1 MKIDIKSTDLFSG
14 GSGKLSS
21 SAFFLSLALGFVF
34 LTLVLAFPTCVT
46 AFFDGLPWTGP
57 IETLIIFV
65 LLPFLL
71 ILGYRF
77 LSLQQSIIYLF
88 VLLALKAVMV
98 IGAPA
103 SGWQVKVFPGMTL
116 DEVKQNGWH
125 EGMYDTV
132 TSGKWVKTYATL
144 WNEDASGVLKSPWTH
159 KKQFPM
165 DWFLPYGLA
174 PKNEVEQFDALNTW
188 VQFKGGATLPEEL
201 SLVIVAQGVVAGT
214 LETLSSTGKKF
225 SLPVAKNYQEASE
238 LAAHAPKGGGWTID
252 GKLQFEGADWSF
264 VPVLVDANGIVT
276 PELGR
281 GVLWQDE
288 SALSMSSGS
297 ILFYIGLSW
306 IVDICVALFFI
317 VWVVWTARFLVHENV
332 LSLSL
337 SLFSFMAIVL
347 SFVMGPIL
355 DHVVGLLSDLR
366 NILFGSNIVPISNI
380 NKIYHLGFSIA
391 LVSVVFLV
399 WTYWRNNHQGF
410 FSERIGSIVFLLYG
424 PATLIFFSCHWLP
437 QIEQWSLWSQGNDWA
452 TYQIFARKIMVDG
465 EWLNAGAG
473 VFIMQP
479 LYRYFIGIY
488 HWLFGQSAFVQRM
501 ADVWCILGA
510 SLILSSWIVKLR
522 MMSLVAFIVSTAYL
536 MINFI
541 GTFRYRI
548 GEGLIENHA
557 MIFMMLAAWFMYSAQ
572 RGGYQKVFLATLFG
586 ILGYWLR
593 QDHLGAIAGL
603 AFLVLEP
610 VDGITNSWKGYWD
623 RFKLRWK
630 QFTLYWVGGIT
641 SVLLIWFRN
650 WWVGGDFYFTQLNH
664 PNLNTTLSSPFPG
677 SFYIIL
683 TGNVWPTFPN
693 LAGFIV
699 TIGTVLGLLAIVWR
713 PKIFVNFPLSLGIIL
728 FGLLLPYVFL
738 WNWAY
743 EPRYSIHLLPLALL
757 VWAILLNN
765 IFERYSFPL
774 KYLSKKIK

>member
-1 MKIDIKSTDLFSG
+1 MKIDIKSTDLFSS
-14 GSGKLSS
+14 GSGKLRS
-21 SAFFLSLALGFVF
+21 SAFFLNLALGSVF
-34 LTLVLAFPTCVT
+34 LTLVLAFPTRVT
-46 AFFDGLPWTGP
+46 AFFDGLPWTGS
-57 IETLIIFV
+57 IETLIVFV

-77 LSLQQSIIYLF
+77 LSLQRSIIYLF
-88 VLLALKAVMV
+88 LLIVLKAVMV

-125 EGMYDTV
+125 EGMYEAV
-132 TSGKWVKTYATL
+132 TSGSWVKTYATL
-144 WNEDASGVLKSPWTH
+144 WNENASGVLKSPWTH

-188 VQFKGGATLPEEL
+188 IQFKGGATLPEES

-214 LETLSSTGKKF
+214 WETLSSTGKKF

-238 LAAHAPKGGGWTID
+238 LAAHAPKGGGWTIE
-252 GKLQFEGADWSF
+252 GKLQFEGTDWSF
-264 VPVLVDANGIVT
+264 VPVLVDANGIVS
-276 PELGR
+276 PDLGR
-281 GVLWQDE
+281 GILWQDE
-288 SALSMSSGS
+288 PALSMSSGS
-297 ILFYIGLSW
+297 ILFYKCLSW
-306 IVDICVALFFI
+306 IIDFGIVLFFI
-317 VWVVWTARFLVHENV
+317 AWGFWTARFLVHDKV

-337 SLFSFMAIVL
+337 GVFSVMAIVF
-347 SFVMGPIL
+347 SFAMGPLL
-355 DHVVGLLSDLR
+355 DPIVGLLSDLR
-366 NILFGSNIVPISNI
+366 NIFFGSKIVPINNI

-391 LVSVVFLV
+391 LVSVGFLF
-399 WTYWRNNHQGF
+399 WTYWRNNHLNF
-410 FSERIGSIVFLLYG
+410 LSERIGSIVFLLYG
-424 PATLIFFSCHWLP
+424 PAILIFFSYHWLP
-437 QIEQWSLWSQGNDWA
+437 QIGQWSLWSQGDDW
-452 TYQIFARKIMVDG
+452 TSYQLFARKIILDG
-465 EWLNAGAG
+465 EWLHAGEG
-473 VFIMQP
+473 IFIMQP
-479 LYRYFIGIY
+479 LYRYFVGIY
-488 HWLFGQSAFVQRM
+488 HWLFGQSAFVQRL
-501 ADVWCILGA
+501 ADVWCIFGA
-510 SLILSSWIVKLR
+510 TLILSHWIVKLR
-522 MMSLVAFIVSTAYL
+522 MMPLIAFIVSTAYL

-557 MIFMMLAAWFMYSAQ
+557 MIFMMLAAWFMYSSR
-572 RGGYQKVFLATLFG
+572 RGGGHRIFLATLFG

-603 AFLVLEP
+603 AFLALEP
-610 VDGITNSWKGYWD
+610 IEGPTGGWKGYWE
-623 RFKLRWK
+623 RLRWK
-630 QFTLYWVGGIT
+630 PLIVYWGGGII

-664 PNLNTTLSSPFPG
+664 PNLDTTLSSPFPE

-683 TGNVWPTFPN
+683 TGNTWPTFPN
-693 LAGFIV
+693 LSGFVV
-699 TIGTVLGLLAIVWR
+699 TFGTVMGLLAMVSR
-713 PKIFVNFPLSLGIIL
+713 SRIFVDFPLSLGIIL
-728 FGLLLPYVFL
+728 FGLLLPYVFI
-738 WNWAY
+738 WNWVY

-765 IFERYSFPL
+765 LFERYSFPL